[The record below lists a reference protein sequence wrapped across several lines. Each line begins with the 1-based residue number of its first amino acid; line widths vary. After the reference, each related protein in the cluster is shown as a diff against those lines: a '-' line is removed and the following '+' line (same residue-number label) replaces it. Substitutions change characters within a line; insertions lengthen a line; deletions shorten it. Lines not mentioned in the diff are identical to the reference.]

1 MPGTIKTS
9 WNWMGKD
16 FESLKN
22 ERGLVEGLL
31 ADLDPDRVAAPGPE
45 AGPGPAAAPGLV
57 AGPGLR
63 TGPSPGTVLGPE
75 VVLSRLTGT
84 HPRRLVA
91 VTKEGPGLRTGPS
104 LETDP
109 SLVAGP
115 GLRTGPSLGTVLN
128 RSLDLVLNPGMIK
141 LKQKTS
147 QYENYEKTFFSHY
160 GKKKQNQFYNF
171 FFCENFLKRSKN
183 IYLRQHCINQERD
196 SLGQFSW
203 KNPTNF
209 EIIKG
214 NLWIF

>member
-1 MPGTIKTS
+1 ME
-9 WNWMGKD
+9 KD

-22 ERGLVEGLL
+22 ERGPVEDLV
-31 ADLDPDRVAAPGPE
+31 ADLGPDRVAAPGPE
-45 AGPGPAAAPGLV
+45 AGPGLAAAPGPA

-75 VVLSRLTGT
+75 VVPSRPTGT
-84 HPRRLVA
+84 HPRRLAA

-104 LETDP
+104 HVTDP

-147 QYENYEKTFFSHY
+147 QFENYEKKT
-160 GKKKQNQFYNF
+160 
-171 FFCENFLKRSKN
+171 
-183 IYLRQHCINQERD
+183 
-196 SLGQFSW
+196 SL
-203 KNPTNF
+203 P
-209 EIIKG
+209 
-214 NLWIF
+214 L